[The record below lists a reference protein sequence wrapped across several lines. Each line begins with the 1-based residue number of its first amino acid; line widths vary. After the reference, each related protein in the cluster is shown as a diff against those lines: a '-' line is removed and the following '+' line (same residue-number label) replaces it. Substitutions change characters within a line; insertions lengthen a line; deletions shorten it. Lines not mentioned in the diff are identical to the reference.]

1 MKKISVKKVTE
12 IIDARIKEFKS
23 EQKSIEP
30 YGSEICFSSENTRS
44 LWYRLES
51 KINEYED
58 LKQDILNH

>member
-30 YGSEICFSSENTRS
+30 YGSETSWSSENTRN
-44 LWYRLES
+44 LWYRLEG
-51 KINEYED
+51 KVKEYEN